1 MFKIEFTVSGVD
13 PSIKD
18 TIESAIAE
26 KLSGVESALQAP
38 VDAINQ
44 LVGANLHNVHKHVD
58 IPAIIHS
65 ALENW
70 SPTNAPA
77 AAPVADNTQQTDPEL
92 EQSKSTVVEKEAEPD
107 QTNNSEKSTLK
118 PISKADR
125 DDIIKKIKD
134 GVSRDE
140 LLLQYP
146 GRNVLISRNITK
158 HAPRTIDSNNLD
170 KSTKSEIEERIEAG
184 ESVDEIARATGVDW
198 AIINR
203 IVQVRAAS

>member
-13 PSIKD
+13 PSIQD

-26 KLSGVESALQAP
+26 KLTEVESALQAP

-44 LVGANLHNVHKHVD
+44 LVGANVHKHVD

-65 ALENW
+65 ALDNW

-77 AAPVADNTQQTDPEL
+77 AAPVADSKQQTDPD
-92 EQSKSTVVEKEAEPD
+92 QPKSTVVEKEAEPD
-107 QTNNSEKSTLK
+107 NTNSSDKSTLK

-125 DDIIKKIKD
+125 EDIIKKIKD
-134 GVSRDE
+134 GVSREE

-146 GRNVLISRNITK
+146 GRAVLISRNITK
-158 HAPRTIDSNNLD
+158 YAPRTIDSNNLD
-170 KSTKSEIEERIEAG
+170 KSTKSKIVELIDAG
-184 ESVDEIARATGVDW
+184 ESVDEIARDTGVDW

-203 IVQVRAAS
+203 IYQVRAAS